1 MEVSAFPSL
10 KRNSLTRKRLRR
22 KWKREPISAHTH
34 FISLVIAL
42 PLPRVYKFLPWSA
55 GACYYPVMTSG
66 QLCEETKSLTSLLPV
81 TGFLDNAPCE
91 KDILK
96 KPLSVK
102 KAAGQEW
109 WCLLFYEGK
118 NGVGGGLTP
127 SVASAKHLQYAG
139 SCPLPH
145 SAGNCS
151 TLGSERERKRSKIE
165 IEEFSQV
172 KEG

>member
-1 MEVSAFPSL
+1 MTKKKKTSRNQDNKGSFSIPFAEKKLVDKEKTQEEME
-10 KRNSLTRKRLRR
+10 
-22 KWKREPISAHTH
+22 EGAHFCTH

-109 WCLLFYEGK
+109 
-118 NGVGGGLTP
+118 
-127 SVASAKHLQYAG
+127 
-139 SCPLPH
+139 
-145 SAGNCS
+145 
-151 TLGSERERKRSKIE
+151 
-165 IEEFSQV
+165 
-172 KEG
+172 

>member
-1 MEVSAFPSL
+1 MKGKIKLYGVLCSYPNKKNNDKKKKHLGIKTTKEVSAFPSL

-22 KWKREPISAHTH
+22 KWKREPISARTH

-109 WCLLFYEGK
+109 
-118 NGVGGGLTP
+118 
-127 SVASAKHLQYAG
+127 
-139 SCPLPH
+139 
-145 SAGNCS
+145 
-151 TLGSERERKRSKIE
+151 
-165 IEEFSQV
+165 
-172 KEG
+172 